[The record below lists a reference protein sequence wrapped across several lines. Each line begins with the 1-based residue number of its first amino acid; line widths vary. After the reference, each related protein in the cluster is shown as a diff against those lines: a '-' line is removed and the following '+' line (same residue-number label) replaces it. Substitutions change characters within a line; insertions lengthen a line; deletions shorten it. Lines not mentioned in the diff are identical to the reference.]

1 MFVMKNEKCLFE
13 FIIRKKSMIHINS
26 GMKYTTCSVSHTLI
40 QNRYL
45 STFSLSS
52 VRVSGP
58 QKQNKKMP
66 QIQLHFIDK
75 EDISFS
81 MVPA

>member
-1 MFVMKNEKCLFE
+1 MKNENAYE

-26 GMKYTTCSVSHTLI
+26 GIKYTTCSVSHPLI

-45 STFSLSS
+45 SKFSLSS

-58 QKQNKKMP
+58 QKQNTKMP
-66 QIQLHFIDK
+66 QLQLQFIEK
-75 EDISFS
+75 EDLSFS
-81 MVPA
+81 MIPA